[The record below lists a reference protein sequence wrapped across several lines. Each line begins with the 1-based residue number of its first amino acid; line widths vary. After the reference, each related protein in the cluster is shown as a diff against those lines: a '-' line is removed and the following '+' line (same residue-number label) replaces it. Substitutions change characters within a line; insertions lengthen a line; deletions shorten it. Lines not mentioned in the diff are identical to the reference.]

1 MKNMDLLKRWFWVK
15 RCFWAMLMVTLVI
28 NWCPNSGRADSNAI
42 TPSDIE
48 YSDPFEIT
56 ASIMEIDHGKN
67 MLIIAENEI
76 YVVDLMI
83 GTEYIKT
90 VLSDA
95 DGRPI
100 LFDSLDRGQTVMV
113 RGMKL
118 PDGRVI
124 AEELVQLSSSVE
136 NRRQAD

>member
-1 MKNMDLLKRWFWVK
+1 
-15 RCFWAMLMVTLVI
+15 
-28 NWCPNSGRADSNAI
+28 
-42 TPSDIE
+42 
-48 YSDPFEIT
+48 
-56 ASIMEIDHGKN
+56 

>member
-1 MKNMDLLKRWFWVK
+1 
-15 RCFWAMLMVTLVI
+15 MLTVTLVI
-28 NWCPNSGRADSNAI
+28 IWCPNPGRADSNAI
-42 TPSDIE
+42 TPSDVA

-56 ASIMEIDHGKN
+56 ASIMEIDYGNN

-83 GTEYIKT
+83 GTEFIKT
-90 VLSDA
+90 DLSDA
-95 DGRPI
+95 DGRTI
-100 LFDSLDRGQTVMV
+100 LFDLLERGQTVMV

-124 AEELVQLSSSVE
+124 AEELVQLSSIIDGIESPS
-136 NRRQAD
+136 